1 MEYTITLSEVQDKAL
16 SHIAY
21 DPQDWIENAVFNQ
34 CRLAID
40 EIVEMEVD
48 RIDEENGELFGTK
61 EDIVMAANIKSAA
74 ERELENV

>member
-1 MEYTITLSEVQDKAL
+1 MEYTIALSEVQNKAL
-16 SHIAY
+16 AHIAY

-34 CRLAID
+34 CRIAID

-74 ERELENV
+74 ERGDIE

>member
-21 DPQDWIENAVFNQ
+21 DPQDWIENSVFNQ
-34 CRLAID
+34 CRLAIG

-74 ERELENV
+74 ERGDIE

>member
-1 MEYTITLSEVQDKAL
+1 MEYTITLSEVQNKAL
-16 SHIAY
+16 AHIAY
-21 DPQDWIENAVFNQ
+21 DPQEWIENAVFNQ
-34 CRLAID
+34 CRISID

-61 EDIVMAANIKSAA
+61 EDIVMAANIKSAE